1 MLQGLVCLFLEGV
14 EEQTAGLAA
23 GIHTAVHA
31 QAVQLLAAAAVD
43 LQNFV
48 QWSDVP
54 DVDEG
59 HLTQLGA
66 PLHGDADAIEEREEP
81 VGELLAQVE
90 AHVGALP
97 HAVHGVRTLGLG
109 EHILERDLD
118 VVVDVVGIAVD
129 EIELGHDDGLCGWAA
144 AKGC

>member
-23 GIHTAVHA
+23 GVKAAVHA

-48 QWSDVP
+48 QRRDVP
-54 DVDEG
+54 DVNES
-59 HLTQLGA
+59 HLAELSA
-66 PLHGDADAIEEREEP
+66 PLHGDADAIEEREKP
-81 VGELLAQVE
+81 VVELLAQVE

-97 HAVHGVRTLGLG
+97 HAVHGVRALGLG
-109 EHILERDLD
+109 EHILPGDLE
-118 VVVDVVGIAVD
+118 VIVDVVGVAVD
-129 EIELGHDDGLCGWAA
+129 EIELHIDGVVAL
-144 AKGC
+144 